1 MTHSRKSLGFILV
14 VLLGAY
20 GCAKGPAGSPDNR
33 LAAAESKAQRLE
45 EDFRAA
51 AAARDSFR
59 QRLIAA
65 EEKLAQIQSSA
76 TQDRKDRDAAW
87 AELKARTAERD
98 TLQAQFDSF
107 RTNLK
112 ELLGQAETALNQPGA
127 KPPVLV
133 GSQVA
138 PGESNHHQ

>member
-1 MTHSRKSLGFILV
+1 MTRSHKGLGFLLV
-14 VLLGAY
+14 VMLGAY
-20 GCAKGPAGSPDNR
+20 GCARGPAGSGDGR
-33 LAAAESKAQRLE
+33 LAAAEAKAQRLE

-65 EEKLAQIQSSA
+65 EEKLSQAQSTA
-76 TQDRKDRDAAW
+76 TQDRKERDAAR

-98 TLQAQFDSF
+98 NLQAQYDSF
-107 RTNLK
+107 RGNLK
-112 ELLGQAETALNQPGA
+112 ELLGQAEAALANPDA

-133 GSQVA
+133 GSQT
-138 PGESNHHQ
+138 PTGDTNISN

>member
-1 MTHSRKSLGFILV
+1 MTHSRKSLGFLLV

-33 LAAAESKAQRLE
+33 LAAAEAKAQRLE

-59 QRLIAA
+59 QRLIVA

-76 TQDRKDRDAAW
+76 TQDRKDRDAAR

-98 TLQAQFDSF
+98 TLQVQYESF

-112 ELLGQAETALNQPGA
+112 ELLGQAETALNQPGG

-133 GSQVA
+133 GSQVS

>member
-1 MTHSRKSLGFILV
+1 MTHSHKSLGFLLI

-20 GCAKGPAGSPDNR
+20 GCAKGPAGSADGR
-33 LAAAESKAQRLE
+33 LAAAEAKAQRLE

-65 EEKLAQIQSSA
+65 EEKLAQVQTTA
-76 TQDRKDRDAAW
+76 TQDRKERDAAR

-98 TLQAQFDSF
+98 TLQVQYDSF

-112 ELLGQAETALNQPGA
+112 ELLGQAESALNHPGVS
-127 KPPVLV
+127 PPVLV
-133 GSQVA
+133 GSQA
-138 PGESNHHQ
+138 TPSESDPAN